1 MGQWRETKIRADM
14 SYHKN
19 MFTAL
24 NRIIKS
30 GLVNFWRNG
39 WLSTA
44 TVLIITVALVVWT
57 SIFLA
62 NVVLTSVLDMLAE
75 KVDVSVYFNL
85 DAKESDI
92 MALKSKL
99 ENLGEV
105 TSVEYVS
112 ANQALEIF
120 KNRHAGDE
128 TLLKSVQEL
137 NDNPLEASL
146 NILAKDSS
154 NYGTIADFLNSFS
167 AQGGNIISKVNY
179 TENKLVIDRLNN
191 IIRVLRESGLIAG
204 LILAFLAFLVAFNT
218 VRLAIYSSREEIT
231 VMKLVGASNWFVRG
245 PFIVEGVLHGV
256 VASAFAF
263 MIIVPGASFLGAK
276 LLNFLPEVNLMHYVS
291 NNFWPLLFFQTLGG
305 IILGAFSSWVAI
317 RKYLKV

>member
-1 MGQWRETKIRADM
+1 
-14 SYHKN
+14 
-19 MFTAL
+19 
-24 NRIIKS
+24 
-30 GLVNFWRNG
+30 
-39 WLSTA
+39 
-44 TVLIITVALVVWT
+44 
-57 SIFLA
+57 
-62 NVVLTSVLDMLAE
+62 MLAE

-105 TSVEYVS
+105 ASVEYVS

-191 IIRVLRESGLIAG
+191 IVRVLRESGLIAG

-305 IILGAFSSWVAI
+305 IILGVFSSWVAI